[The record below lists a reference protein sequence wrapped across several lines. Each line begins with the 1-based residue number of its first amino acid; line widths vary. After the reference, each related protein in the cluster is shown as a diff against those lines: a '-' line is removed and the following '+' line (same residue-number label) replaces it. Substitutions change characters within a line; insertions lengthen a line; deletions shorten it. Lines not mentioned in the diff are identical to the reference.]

1 MNLHTLF
8 ITCFVLVGASLVL
21 FTDRPPQPV
30 QPVTHNL
37 QTECKQRASVLSG
50 DAATRIYQHCITLGT
65 L

>member
-8 ITCFVLVGASLVL
+8 ISSFVVVGATLAL
-21 FTDRPPQPV
+21 FNDRPPQPV
-30 QPVTHNL
+30 QPATHNV

-50 DAATRIYQHCITLGT
+50 VAATRVYQHCITIGT